1 MPAGYD
7 EKSIATVY
15 QENQELR
22 RRLEA
27 VEKRLMNSLFFGE
40 LVESIPHPV
49 FCKDKMGK
57 FTYGNEVYCQL
68 QGITC
73 EELIGLDDFALHPR
87 EAAEKYRAN
96 DRQVIE
102 TETIFTCE
110 EEHIQL
116 KGDTR
121 YIQVVK
127 APMYDNGDRV
137 CGIMGMFWDIT
148 NRKQIELELREAG
161 ETLEARI
168 LERTSELRE
177 ANRKLQHLNAQKSAF
192 LSSASHELRTPLTS
206 IMGFARLIN
215 RDAGKVSERQAVHG
229 ANEKKLCRRIIENSG
244 IIFLE
249 SERLARL
256 IDDLLDLNKIE
267 AGKMGWNDARIDLA
281 EIVGES
287 FRSIK
292 GQIPDDL
299 PLELEF
305 LAPKQPLFVNAD
317 PDKIKQLMINLLN
330 NSLKFTKS
338 GFVRAVV
345 RKTSNSHGEIIVQDT
360 GKGIPANDV
369 EHIFEKYYQ
378 CLETKENTKG
388 AGLGLA
394 ICKQIVEHYKGVIRA
409 ESEEGKG
416 TTIAVRLPLI
426 A

>member
-1 MPAGYD
+1 MSAGYD
-7 EKSIATVY
+7 EKSIADVY

-27 VEKRLMNSLFFGE
+27 AEKRLRNSLFFGE

-49 FCKDKMGK
+49 FCKDKTAR
-57 FTYGNEVYCQL
+57 FTYGNEAYCRM
-68 QGITC
+68 QGISC
-73 EELIGLDDFALHPR
+73 NELIGLDDFALHPR

-96 DRQVIE
+96 DQTVIE
-102 TETIFTCE
+102 TETVFTCE
-110 EEHIQL
+110 EEHVRL
-116 KGDTR
+116 KGDKR

-127 APMYDNGDRV
+127 APMYDNGGRV

-168 LERTSELRE
+168 LERTAELRE
-177 ANRKLQHLNAQKSAF
+177 ANCKLQDLNAQKSAF

-229 ANEKKLCRRIIENSG
+229 ANEKKLCTRIMENSG
-244 IIFLE
+244 IIFME

-256 IDDLLDLNKIE
+256 VDDLLDLNRIE
-267 AGKMGWNDARIDLA
+267 VGKMGWNDSRIDLA

-292 GQIPDDL
+292 GQVSDNFS
-299 PLELEF
+299 LEF
-305 LAPKQPLFVNAD
+305 EFIAPEQPLFVKAD
-317 PDKIKQLMINLLN
+317 PDKIKQLLINLLN

-345 RKTSNSHGEIIVQDT
+345 QKISNSHGEILVQDT
-360 GKGIPANDV
+360 GKGIPENDV
-369 EHIFEKYYQ
+369 DHIFEKYYQ
-378 CLETKENTKG
+378 CLATRGNTKG

-394 ICKQIVEHYKGVIRA
+394 ICKQIVDHYKGSIRA
-409 ESEEGKG
+409 ESEQGKG
-416 TTIAVRLPLI
+416 TTISVRLPLS